1 MKKKVIISSIL
12 TIALCL
18 SLVAGSTFAL
28 FTSESEV
35 NVAVTAGKVDVVATA
50 EDVQITSTL
59 GNNLTE
65 TKAYIDGNVVTLD
78 KIVPGDT
85 VTFKIIVKNNS
96 DVTANYRTIIKMVTD
111 NGLWDGL
118 NVTIDGERYDGL
130 TKITNWAIIAPNSD
144 DIVIPVEISL
154 PENAGNEYQGK
165 TCTFAYTVEAI
176 QGNAT
181 VTDPDA
187 DTVYLYTANDL
198 IAFATNVA
206 NDKYSEKY
214 AGKTVLLMNDID
226 LAGKAFNGIGRGN
239 IEEFGGYTF
248 TGTFDGKNHK
258 ILNMNVVSNYE
269 KTAAAGFFTSAGPNA
284 KIMNLTV
291 ENAAVSSS
299 HYAGAIVGYL
309 DTNGQTATIENC
321 HVVNSTVTSTP
332 EKTNRGF
339 DNGDK
344 AGGIVGLA
352 FGVNIS
358 DCSVKDTKIGAYRD
372 FGGIVGS
379 ANTVNVQGCT
389 VENITLAINV
399 AHNYKNYTTDEAH
412 NAGAII
418 GKTIEN
424 VTASGCTETSVNTT
438 KAALVATAADL
449 QSAIEN
455 GGNVVITKDIVIDET
470 WAGPANLYTPYYGR
484 TVAIDGENH
493 KITGL
498 TAPLIEDVSCS
509 DVTIKNLTL
518 DNSKVT
524 AVIGACPGLANL
536 VAYGDLAEVNLEN
549 CKVVNSSVKT
559 TEDVRAAALVGWMDG
574 ELTVNNCKVD
584 NCEISVFGSVAGVIG
599 HFEGNSEVTNL
610 VNISNTIV
618 SNSNFNSIDNG
629 AWRVGTIIGR
639 ANNGVTVNVNNCTSV
654 NNAVSQINKVN
665 PEHEIYG
672 GLCAAE
678 LGNSILFVD
687 DTVYCSAEYLRN
699 ILTNPNPETETV
711 TLKKNYVVIDSWTPI
726 EGKDLTI
733 NGAGHSISGLTAA
746 LVNVTYKNVEI
757 KNVTFENC
765 NINSGSKTNGM
776 GDAVV
781 VGYVQNEGTVKLDS
795 VTVKNSKVDN
805 SADGQGAV
813 LVGYSSSVNTIS
825 INNCTIENVSVKA
838 GGNAAGILGYVQ
850 DSTVVV
856 TNSRIT
862 GLTLKGEKAE
872 KEGAYVGT
880 INTNAV
886 VTVTGSEA
894 DGMNKYGRILSNGQF
909 ND

>member
-18 SLVAGSTFAL
+18 SLIAGSTFAL

-85 VTFKIIVKNNS
+85 VTFKIRVKNNS
-96 DVTANYRTIIKMVTD
+96 DVTANFRTIIKMVTD

-118 NVTIDGERYDGL
+118 NVTIDGESYDGL
-130 TKITNWAIIAPNSD
+130 TKITNWAIIAPNSN

-206 NDKYSEKY
+206 HGTNYE
-214 AGKTVLLMNDID
+214 GKTVLLMNDID
-226 LAGKAFNGIGRGN
+226 LAGKAFNGIGVDN
-239 IEEFGGYTF
+239 IDRFGGLTF
-248 TGTFDGKNHK
+248 TGTFDGQNHK
-258 ILNMNVVSNYE
+258 ILNMNVVSNHAN
-269 KTAAAGFFTSAGPNA
+269 TAAAGFFTSAGPNA

-309 DTNGQTATIENC
+309 HTNGQTATIENC
-321 HVVNSTVTSTP
+321 HVVNSTVISTP
-332 EKTNRGF
+332 EKIGSDF

-344 AGGIVGLA
+344 AGGIVGVA
-352 FGVNIS
+352 AGVDIKN
-358 DCSVKDTKIGAYRD
+358 CSVKDTNIGAYRD

-399 AHNYKNYTTDEAH
+399 AHNYKNYTTDEEH

-418 GKTIEN
+418 GKTNEN
-424 VTASGCTETSVNTT
+424 VTASGCTETNVNTT

-449 QSAIEN
+449 KSAIEN

-470 WAGPANLYTPYYGR
+470 WAGPANLYTPYNAV
-484 TVAIDGENH
+484 TVVIDGENH

-498 TAPLIEDVSCS
+498 TAPLIEDVSFS

-524 AVIGACPGLANL
+524 AVIGNFKGLANL
-536 VAYGDLAEVNLEN
+536 VANGDLAEVNLEN

-584 NCEISVFGSVAGVIG
+584 DCEISVFGSVAGVIG
-599 HFEGNSEVTNL
+599 HFEGNTEAANT
-610 VNISNTIV
+610 VNVSNTIV
-618 SNSNFNSIDNG
+618 SNSNFNSIDTG
-629 AWRVGTIIGR
+629 AWRVGTIIGT

-672 GLCAAE
+672 RLSAAE
-678 LGNSILFVD
+678 LGNSILFAD

-699 ILTNPNPETETV
+699 ILTASASV
-711 TLKKNYVVIDSWTPI
+711 TLEKNYVVIDSWTPI
-726 EGKDLTI
+726 EGKNLTI
-733 NGAGHSISGLTAA
+733 DGNGYSIGGLTAA
-746 LVNVTYKNVEI
+746 LVNVSNKNVEI
-757 KNVTFENC
+757 SNITFENC

-781 VGYVQNEGTVKLDS
+781 VGYVQNLGTVKLDN

-805 SADGQGAV
+805 SADVSGAV
-813 LVGYSSSVNTIS
+813 LVGYSSSVDTIS

-838 GGNAAGILGYVQ
+838 GSNAAGILGYVQ
-850 DSTVVV
+850 QSTVVV

-880 INTNAV
+880 ITEDAV

-894 DGMNKYGRILSNGQF
+894 NIAKKYGRILLNGQF
-909 ND
+909 NG